1 MQQLT
6 LTDSA
11 FVFMETPR
19 TPAHLNMVNIYDPS
33 TAPNGRPTFEDICA
47 AIEHQLPSAPPFR
60 RKLVRVPFDLDYPYW
75 VEDAD
80 FDLEFHM
87 RHIAL
92 PAPGDWRQFRAQVGR
107 LVSRPLDLTRPPW
120 EMTVI
125 EGLDAVDDFPAGCFA
140 TVLKVHHAAI
150 DGQSGVELISAIHTT
165 DPESTPEIPRDRWR
179 PEATPNNLSLLQR
192 AGLHSLTRPLGIAR
206 LLAENGRAAVSEFFD
221 RDEDDSESVDADG
234 TVPRTRLNGK
244 VSHHR
249 VWDEVRCPLDDLK
262 RVRRVVPGATIND
275 VCLTIVAE
283 GMRRYLD
290 ASGELPEQSLY
301 AMAPISTRTPDQA
314 SAGGN
319 QISMMRPSL
328 HTDIE
333 DPIERLAAIARE
345 TSEKKAAQNGV
356 VMPLLLDVVE
366 QLPGALM
373 GVMSRAVV
381 RAPTSPVLANTIVT
395 NVPGSPVPLYFLG
408 SKIVRSTGAVPLMD
422 GIGLFHCVSSF
433 CGEFVFM
440 FTACPNL
447 LPDVDFYR
455 DCLQNAVF
463 EIVKAADEVA
473 NDGAAE
479 GRR

>member
-1 MQQLT
+1 MQQLAMA
-6 LTDSA
+6 DSA

-33 TAPNGRPTFEDICA
+33 TAPDGPPSFAEICA
-47 AIEHQLPSAPPFR
+47 AIESQLPSAPPFR

-92 PAPGDWRQFRAQVGR
+92 PAPGDWGQFRTQVGR
-107 LVSRPLDLTRPPW
+107 LVSRPLDLARPPW

-125 EGLDAVDDFPAGCFA
+125 EGLDAVEDFPPGCFA

-150 DGQSGVELISAIHTT
+150 DGQSGVQLISAIHTT
-165 DPESTPEIPRDRWR
+165 EPEATPEVPRDPWR
-179 PEATPNNLSLLQR
+179 PEATPNTLSLLQR
-192 AGLHSLTRPLGIAR
+192 AGLHSITRPAGLAR
-206 LLAENGRAAVSEFFD
+206 LLAENGRAAVAELFD
-221 RDEDDSESVDADG
+221 RGDADSESVDADG
-234 TVPRTRLNGK
+234 AVPRTRLNGS
-244 VSHHR
+244 VSSHR

-275 VCLTIVAE
+275 VCLTVVAE
-283 GMRRYLD
+283 SMRRYLD
-290 ASGELPEQSLY
+290 ATGELPDQSLV

-314 SAGGN
+314 ASGGN

-328 HTDIE
+328 HTDII

-345 TSEKKAAQNGV
+345 TSAKKAAQNGV

-381 RAPTSPVLANTIVT
+381 RSPANPVLANTIVT

-408 SKIVRSTGAVPLMD
+408 AKIVRSTGAVPLMD
-422 GIGLFHCVSSF
+422 GVGLFHCVSSF

-440 FTACPNL
+440 FTACPEL
-447 LPDVDFYR
+447 LPDIEFYR
-455 DCLQNAVF
+455 ACLQNAIL
-463 EIVKAADEVA
+463 ELVKAADDV
-473 NDGAAE
+473 AAE
-479 GRR
+479 ADG